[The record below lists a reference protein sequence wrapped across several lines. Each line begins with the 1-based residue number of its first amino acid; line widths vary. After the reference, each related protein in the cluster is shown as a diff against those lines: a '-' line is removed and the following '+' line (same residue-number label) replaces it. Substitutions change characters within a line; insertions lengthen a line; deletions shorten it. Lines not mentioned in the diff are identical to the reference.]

1 MQRTMVFW
9 GKMETVVFRS
19 FWHANCPRFFE
30 IFPSLATSIRKG
42 VFPLLPAQ
50 LTIDEL
56 RTVLRRRWKLL
67 LFTSLIVIIIS
78 VIGAYTL
85 PRKFVSYTKI
95 LVQRDETLNPLVSF
109 TMAVTLASEDRLRTF
124 NEIIFSRRMS
134 QMIVDTL
141 GLNKGVESAS
151 ERDALIKSVE
161 RNIGIDRRGSDSFGI
176 YYADTDPVRAQRAAS
191 LIADYFIR
199 TNTEVENRRNEL
211 TVQFF
216 QKKLDDYREKF
227 EETQHE
233 FISILK
239 ERIDSL
245 PTEMHSLYGKL
256 EEANRKTSDVEKR
269 VQSYR
274 QALDVLR
281 MYPDSLHTEH
291 GTQALFEL
299 QREDLPFV
307 GDLHSLLVKYD
318 ESTRRY
324 TSKYP
329 EVEKLESEILDVL
342 ERIRLAVKSEITK
355 QENQQWELEAKAS
368 GIVDDLKRFS
378 ALQNEDV
385 DTESNYGIYRKL
397 YDEMKVKLEQARTT
411 RDLGARG
418 ASQYII
424 LDPALVPTKPTRPNR
439 VLIIG
444 GGIGLGLLLGVLSV
458 IAAELLDTR
467 VRAATDI
474 EKYHKP
480 VIAFIP
486 YAEYEEIKG

>member
-1 MQRTMVFW
+1 MTLRA
-9 GKMETVVFRS
+9 
-19 FWHANCPRFFE
+19 FWHANCETLFE
-30 IFPSLATSIRKG
+30 YSPSNTTSIKNG

-50 LTIDEL
+50 VTIDEL

-78 VIGAYTL
+78 IIGAYAL

-109 TMAVTLASEDRLRTF
+109 SMAVTLASEDRLRTF

-141 GLNKGVESAS
+141 GLDKGVKSDA
-151 ERDALIKSVE
+151 ERDALIRTVE
-161 RNIGIDRRGSDSFGI
+161 RNIEIDRRGSDSFGI
-176 YYADTDPVRAQRAAS
+176 IYTDTDPVRAQRAAS

-227 EETQHE
+227 EESQRE
-233 FISILK
+233 FVSALK
-239 ERIDSL
+239 QRVDSL
-245 PTEMHSLYGKL
+245 PTEIHTLYGKL
-256 EEANRKTSDVEKR
+256 EDTNKRANEIEMR

-274 QALDVLR
+274 KALVVLQK
-281 MYPDSLHTEH
+281 YPDSLHTEN
-291 GTQALFEL
+291 GIQALFEL
-299 QREDLPFV
+299 QREDLPFAS
-307 GDLHSLLVKYD
+307 DLHSLLVKYD
-318 ESTRRY
+318 GTRRRY

-329 EVEKLESEILDVL
+329 EVEKLEGELLDVL
-342 ERIRLAVKSEITK
+342 ERIRLAVESEISK
-355 QENQQWELEAKAS
+355 QENQRGELETKAS
-368 GIVDDLKRFS
+368 GIVDDLKRSS
-378 ALQNEDV
+378 ALQNADV
-385 DTESNYGIYRKL
+385 DIESNYGIYRKL
-397 YDEMKVKLEQARTT
+397 YDEMKVKLEQAQTT
-411 RDLGARG
+411 RDLGSRG
-418 ASQYII
+418 ANQYMI
-424 LDPALVPTKPTRPNR
+424 LDPALVPSKPTKPNR

-444 GGIGLGLLLGVLSV
+444 GGVGLGLLLGILSV
-458 IAAELLDTR
+458 IAAELFDTR

-474 EKYHKP
+474 ERYHKP

-486 YAEYEEIKG
+486 YAEYEEVKD

>member
-1 MQRTMVFW
+1 MLFGTRVAKYYVKFFLQPSHWSKRT
-9 GKMETVVFRS
+9 
-19 FWHANCPRFFE
+19 
-30 IFPSLATSIRKG
+30 L
-42 VFPLLPAQ
+42 PLLPAQ
-50 LTIDEL
+50 VTIEEL
-56 RTVLRRRWKLL
+56 QRVIRRRWKLL
-67 LFTSLIVIIIS
+67 LFTSLIVIIIA
-78 VIGAYTL
+78 VVGAYTL
-85 PRKFVSYTKI
+85 PRKYVSTTKI

-109 TMAVTLASEDRLRTF
+109 SMAVTLASEDRLRTF

-141 GLNKGVESAS
+141 DLDKGVKSAA

-161 RNIGIDRRGSDSFGI
+161 RNIEIDRRGSDSFGI
-176 YYADTDPVRAQRAAS
+176 IYTDTDPVRAQRAAS

-216 QKKLDDYREKF
+216 QKKLDEYREKF
-227 EETQHE
+227 EESQME
-233 FISILK
+233 FVSVLKQRVDSI
-239 ERIDSL
+239 
-245 PTEMHSLYGKL
+245 PTETHALYGKL
-256 EEANRKTSDVEKR
+256 DDTNKKLSDIERR
-269 VQSYR
+269 VQSYK

-291 GTQALFEL
+291 GMQALFEL

-307 GDLHSLLVKYD
+307 SDLHSLLVKYD

-342 ERIRLAVKSEITK
+342 ERIRLAIVSEISK
-355 QENQQWELEAKAS
+355 QENQRWELETKAS
-368 GIVDDLKRFS
+368 GIVDDIKRSS
-378 ALQNEDV
+378 ALQNADV
-385 DTESNYGIYRKL
+385 DIESNYGIYRKL
-397 YDEMKVKLEQARTT
+397 YDEMKVKLEQARTA
-411 RDLGARG
+411 RDLGSRG
-418 ASQYII
+418 ASQYVI
-424 LDPALVPTKPTRPNR
+424 LDPALVPTKPTKPNR

-444 GGIGLGLLLGVLSV
+444 GGVGLGLLLGILSV
-458 IAAELLDTR
+458 IAAELFDTR

-474 EKYHKP
+474 ERYHKP

-486 YAEYEEIKG
+486 YAEFEEVKD